1 MNIVSV
7 RENKNSLSIF
17 GNKNEVD
24 ILSILRGENEI
35 NIVYDG
41 EFQGRT
47 HRFST
52 TRSYK
57 SARKLFTD
65 LCSECYHRNGRSPSA
80 SLESNNGPI
89 FTGCIDAIPMSLGRR
104 INHTSGVI
112 LSIDNLKEIL
122 IEIDRIEKD
131 GQLSQM

>member
-24 ILSILRGENEI
+24 
-35 NIVYDG
+35 IVYDG

-57 SARKLFTD
+57 SARKLFAE
-65 LCSECYHRNGRSPSA
+65 LCSECYHRNDRNPSV

-89 FTGCIDAIPMSLGRR
+89 FTGCIDPIPMSLGRK
-104 INHTSGVI
+104 ITHTSGVI
-112 LSIDNLKEIL
+112 LSIDNLEEIL